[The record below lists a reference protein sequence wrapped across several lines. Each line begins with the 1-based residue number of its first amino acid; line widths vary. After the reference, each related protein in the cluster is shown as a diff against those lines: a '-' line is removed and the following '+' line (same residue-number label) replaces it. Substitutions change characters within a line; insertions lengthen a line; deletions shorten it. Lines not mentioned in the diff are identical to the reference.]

1 MHEPEPKISSEKM
14 KESHFKALKAI
25 ADDPTLTQRDL
36 SRQLNLSLGKVNYI
50 INALAEK
57 GYVKMSRFKNSK
69 NKLAYMY
76 VLTPSGIK
84 AKMEL
89 TYQFIRR
96 KSDEY
101 RALIREIQELQNDT
115 RMFKN
120 INPDLTDSP
129 HGRDVMPKDTEDG
142 RQDTD
147 E

>member
-1 MHEPEPKISSEKM
+1 M

-36 SRQLNLSLGKVNYI
+36 SRKLDLSLGKVNFI

-89 TYQFIRR
+89 TYQFIKR
-96 KSDEY
+96 KGEEY
-101 RALIREIQELQNDT
+101 RALIREIHELENDT
-115 RMFKN
+115 RKFN
-120 INPDLTDSP
+120 NVEQESTDSSASRNDTAQDADG
-129 HGRDVMPKDTEDG
+129 GRT
-142 RQDTD
+142 DTD
-147 E
+147 